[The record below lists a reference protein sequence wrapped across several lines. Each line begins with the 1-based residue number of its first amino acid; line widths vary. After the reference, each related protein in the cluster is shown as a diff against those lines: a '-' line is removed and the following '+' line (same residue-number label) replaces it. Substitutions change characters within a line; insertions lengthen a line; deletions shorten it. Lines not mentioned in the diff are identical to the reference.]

1 MSYVERWVACD
12 RDSTGRKFEFRQRL
26 LCTKA
31 NSAFHP
37 SPVDKWI
44 VAYVNYGGNGAL
56 RERSGPVRR
65 PQLLAQV
72 LEPEMRTTY
81 RRKTVRR
88 SGPGQDTVEKQ
99 QATGRRNL
107 ANRFVLTRGPMAD
120 NVVLRY
126 RLVQLV
132 DRIELAKREG
142 RGFEF
147 CSCSIG
153 DGSLSCTPALRPGR
167 SLVAQCVIPEN
178 SERSVSSVL
187 SKCMR
192 GLMT

>member
-1 MSYVERWVACD
+1 MNSSLYKLVTEVTARYGRGLVRSVAHSC
-12 RDSTGRKFEFRQRL
+12 Q
-26 LCTKA
+26 
-31 NSAFHP
+31 
-37 SPVDKWI
+37 
-44 VAYVNYGGNGAL
+44 L
-56 RERSGPVRR
+56 RSLNRR
-65 PQLLAQV
+65 CAP
-72 LEPEMRTTY
+72 PY
-81 RRKTVRR
+81 RRKNVRR

-178 SERSVSSVL
+178 SEGSVSSVL
-187 SKCMR
+187 IKCMR
-192 GLMT
+192 GPMT